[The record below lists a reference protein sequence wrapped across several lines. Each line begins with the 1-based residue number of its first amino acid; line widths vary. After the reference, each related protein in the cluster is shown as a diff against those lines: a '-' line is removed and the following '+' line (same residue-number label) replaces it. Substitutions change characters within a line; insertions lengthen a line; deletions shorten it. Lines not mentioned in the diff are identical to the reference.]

1 MWAITLQGDGW
12 QAVKPYNSQFEFSDC
27 SNKIWTCNLLWNRA
41 RCYHTNNKTTV
52 KDKILKLTPIYT
64 SVTYQIPWIH
74 WIQRRFGSIITLWG
88 KWSLNCNKLTKHFL
102 QQLLMTDEGLKF
114 QSPNLDWHGSQK
126 FALILQG
133 ACILRNGL
141 QDKQVSVSNTSW
153 LAVVTFKM

>member
-1 MWAITLQGDGW
+1 MWAITLQADGW

-88 KWSLNCNKLTKHFL
+88 KWSLNFNKLTKHFL

-114 QSPNLDWHGSQK
+114 QSSKFRLTWQSEICNWFYKVHVFWRTGCRINKCRCQIHLD
-126 FALILQG
+126 
-133 ACILRNGL
+133 
-141 QDKQVSVSNTSW
+141 
-153 LAVVTFKM
+153 